1 MGKRRYL
8 SCVKRKF
15 RITSEKSWEIASVV
29 EFESVLSY
37 IYESLPLFHSGA
49 PSGRSRR
56 LPKITRPPADY
67 TAFLSRLKPGDSK
80 PRD

>member
-37 IYESLPLFHSGA
+37 IYESLPLFHSGT
-49 PSGRSRR
+49 PGWRQGISSRN
-56 LPKITRPPADY
+56 IE
-67 TAFLSRLKPGDSK
+67 FFF
-80 PRD
+80 